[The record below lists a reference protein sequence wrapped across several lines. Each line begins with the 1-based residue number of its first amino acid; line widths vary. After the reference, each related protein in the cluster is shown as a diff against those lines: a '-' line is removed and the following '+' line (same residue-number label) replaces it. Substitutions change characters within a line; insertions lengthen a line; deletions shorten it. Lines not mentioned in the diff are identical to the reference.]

1 MRWGFWY
8 FGSIEQSVLLEKI
21 GLNSQSNSQ
30 PASGTENV
38 MIFLRNELNT
48 QQIIF
53 ANSARIWQRY
63 RTPRLEEKKEDD
75 RLALSQLHIVCCL
88 PDFLALNHKSRILG
102 HSSNPVCGFSIMEQ
116 VRLCAV
122 WLMEGSSL
130 NHIQGWTTVRESY
143 SRALEQGPL
152 VPGCQGQSRGQ

>member
-8 FGSIEQSVLLEKI
+8 FGSIAQSVLLEKI

-30 PASGTENV
+30 PVSGTENV

-102 HSSNPVCGFSIMEQ
+102 HSSNPVCGFSMLEH
-116 VRLCAV
+116 VWLCAG
-122 WLMEGSSL
+122 WPMGNRFGSSL
-130 NHIQGWTTVRESY
+130 NQILGWTTV
-143 SRALEQGPL
+143 Q
-152 VPGCQGQSRGQ
+152 

>member
-8 FGSIEQSVLLEKI
+8 FGSIAQSVLLEKI
-21 GLNSQSNSQ
+21 GLNSQSISQ
-30 PASGTENV
+30 PVSGTENV

-88 PDFLALNHKSRILG
+88 PDFLALNHKSRIIR
-102 HSSNPVCGFSIMEQ
+102 HPYNPVCGFSMMEQ
-116 VRLCAV
+116 VILCAV
-122 WLMEGSSL
+122 WLMKNWLGSSL
-130 NHIQGWTTVRESY
+130 NVRESY
-143 SRALEQGPL
+143 SRALEQGSLLP
-152 VPGCQGQSRGQ
+152 VVTP